1 MVIELM
7 LRIRHFSLCF
17 LCETSC
23 LGAFVAQFC
32 VSHFATKTLSHKE
45 STKYVTS
52 VIEVKAIIFLVF
64 ALFIFSGSE
73 AQVQSS
79 AFNLTLKALLSHSVP
94 EVTVPQFKEMS
105 TVLLLDAREKD
116 EYEVSHIA
124 NAKLVGYDHFKVE
137 SLGGIDKK
145 KKIVVYC
152 SVGYRSEKI
161 SEKLKHAGFTDVSNL
176 YGGIFEWVNQGNL
189 VVDSDGKATEDIH
202 AYNKTWGVWLDK
214 GNKVYEKK

>member
-1 MVIELM
+1 MRNTRLKLSAKFQSSV
-7 LRIRHFSLCF
+7 
-17 LCETSC
+17 
-23 LGAFVAQFC
+23 
-32 VSHFATKTLSHKE
+32 TLSCGEGRGEVLVASSFVEGRVRSK
-45 STKYVTS
+45 S
-52 VIEVKAIIFLVF
+52 VIFLVF
-64 ALFIFSGSE
+64 ALFIFSGSR
-73 AQVQSS
+73 AQVQSK
-79 AFNLTLKALLSHSVP
+79 AFNLTLKALLSHSMP
-94 EVTVPQFKEMS
+94 EVTVPQLKEMS

-161 SEKLKHAGFTDVSNL
+161 SEKLMHAGFTDVSNL
-176 YGGIFEWVNQGNL
+176 YGGIFEWMNQGNL
-189 VVDSDGKATEDIH
+189 VVDSDGKTTEDIH
-202 AYNKTWGVWLDK
+202 AYNKTWGVWLTK